1 VLQNEIPDATNVL
14 GAEAAK
20 RHGARVILNAAPAR
34 ALDPLLAPHVDVLV
48 VNAVEAEMMSGIA
61 VGSLD
66 AAAEAAAQLS
76 SQANSV
82 IVTAGGL
89 GLALAEEGRRPQVDA
104 AHRVNLVDTHGAGD
118 AFIGALDCS
127 PGRRGIATGSRA
139 LRQCRGRTFCQHT
152 GRAET
157 ISHRRSGYSIPLGI
171 RSAATAIGTLS
182 LTFLSASHRLNTS
195 GALSTFMK

>member
-1 VLQNEIPDATNVL
+1 MLQNEIPDATNVL

-48 VNAVEAEMMSGIA
+48 VNAVEAEMMSKIA

-89 GLALAEEGRRPQVDA
+89 GLALAEEGRPPQVDA
-104 AHRVNLVDTHGAGD
+104 AHRVNLVGTHGAGD
-118 AFIGALDCS
+118 AFIGALAARLVDGAS
-127 PGRRGIATGSRA
+127 LPEATRFANAAAA
-139 LRQCRGRTFCQHT
+139 LFVSTP
-152 GRAET
+152 AEQKQSVT
-157 ISHRRSGYSIPLGI
+157 VDRV
-171 RSAATAIGTLS
+171 TQ
-182 LTFLSASHRLNTS
+182 FLSESDRRRRQ
-195 GALSTFMK
+195 

>member
-48 VNAVEAEMMSGIA
+48 VNSVEAEMMSGIA

-66 AAAEAAAQLS
+66 AAAEAATQLS
-76 SQANSV
+76 NQVDNV

-89 GLALAEEGRRPQVDA
+89 GLAFAEDGRPPQVDA
-104 AHRVNLVDTHGAGD
+104 AQPVTLVDTHGAGD
-118 AFIGALDCS
+118 AFIGALAARLVDGAS
-127 PGRRGIATGSRA
+127 LPKA

-195 GALSTFMK
+195 GALSTFMQ

>member
-1 VLQNEIPDATNVL
+1 MLQNEIPDATNVL

-61 VGSLD
+61 VGSRD

-89 GLALAEEGRRPQVDA
+89 GLALAEEGRR
-104 AHRVNLVDTHGAGD
+104 HRSTQL
-118 AFIGALDCS
+118 IG
-127 PGRRGIATGSRA
+127 
-139 LRQCRGRTFCQHT
+139 
-152 GRAET
+152 
-157 ISHRRSGYSIPLGI
+157 
-171 RSAATAIGTLS
+171 
-182 LTFLSASHRLNTS
+182 
-195 GALSTFMK
+195 